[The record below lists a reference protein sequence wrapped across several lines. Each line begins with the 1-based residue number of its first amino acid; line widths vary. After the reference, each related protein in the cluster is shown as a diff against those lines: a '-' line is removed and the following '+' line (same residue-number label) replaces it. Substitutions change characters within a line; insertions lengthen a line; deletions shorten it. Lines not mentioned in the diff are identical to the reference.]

1 MKKTETLLLAA
12 LAACILFAGCAAGPP
27 RAESAAT
34 APAAESAPPASEAP
48 SESAP
53 GAPGEEPPEP
63 VYGNQIQDGTYPI
76 EVSSSSSMFR
86 IVDAQLT
93 VENGEMSAVLT
104 LGGKGYEK
112 LYMGTGEQALADT
125 DDNCVYFS
133 EDAQGRYTYRVPV
146 AALDRETDC
155 AAWSIRKEKWY
166 DRVLVFHS
174 AQLPAGAVSAASPG
188 ELPAD
193 GRYLV
198 DVSLSGGSGRA
209 SVESPAKVTVADGRA
224 TAVVVWSSPYY
235 ESMRVD
241 GAVYAPIPAGGNS
254 AFEIPVTLDADMA
267 VSARTIA
274 MSEPHDVDY
283 ILRFNSATAA
293 PSEPQ

>member
-1 MKKTETLLLAA
+1 MKKTGTLLLAA
-12 LAACILFAGCAAGPP
+12 LAACILLSGCAAGPP

-155 AAWSIRKEKWY
+155 AAWSIRKGKWY

-174 AQLPAGAVSAASPG
+174 EQLPDGAVSAASPG

-193 GRYLV
+193 GQYLV

-283 ILRFNSATAA
+283 ILRFDSATAA